1 MSDGKGRGKGTWAIV
16 ALLLALLALAL
27 VILYEGWGI
36 AGGEEGGSMSTKGWI
51 AMIFGIVA
59 TLALGV
65 GLMELI
71 FYSNHQGR
79 D

>member
-1 MSDGKGRGKGTWAIV
+1 MRKDSCKGTGLIV

-36 AGGEEGGSMSTKGWI
+36 AGGEEGGSMSTSGWI
-51 AMIFGIVA
+51 AMILGIVA
-59 TLALGV
+59 TLGLGI
-65 GLMELI
+65 GLMALV
-71 FYSNHQGR
+71 FYSSRQGR